1 MCDHSCLYGHSKH
14 GANSHRIFLA
24 RSPLDTTT
32 TLIVSYPATMA
43 PTPNNDLLNQFLEAA
58 KHREDSTN
66 LFRQERTIHN
76 LINARAKLEHDIKRL
91 KKAYEEE
98 RAKRIPN
105 LVVQNINAE
114 LCRAL
119 EQSRQTLKDL
129 LEGNLL
135 SPGALLKQKA
145 ELQNEKSGLL
155 LQVAELQQ
163 LYNKSEKRRQG
174 EEACATANLDDVYSD
189 RARMQGELDQAKVVS
204 ADLRQEIRQLE
215 EALGIS

>member
-1 MCDHSCLYGHSKH
+1 M
-14 GANSHRIFLA
+14 ANSHRIFLA
-24 RSPLDTTT
+24 CSPLDTTIIT
-32 TLIVSYPATMA
+32 VVISPDTMA
-43 PTPNNDLLNQFLEAA
+43 PSPNDDLLEHFLETA

-91 KKAYEEE
+91 KKSYEEE
-98 RAKRIPN
+98 RAKRIPSPA
-105 LVVQNINAE
+105 VQSINAE

-119 EQSRQTLKDL
+119 EQSRQTLNDL

-145 ELQNEKSGLL
+145 ELQNEKSCLL
-155 LQVAELQQ
+155 LQLAELQQ
-163 LYNKSEKRRQG
+163 LYNELEKRRQG

-189 RARMQGELDQAKVVS
+189 RERMQGELDQAKVVS
-204 ADLRQEIRQLE
+204 AELRREIRQLE